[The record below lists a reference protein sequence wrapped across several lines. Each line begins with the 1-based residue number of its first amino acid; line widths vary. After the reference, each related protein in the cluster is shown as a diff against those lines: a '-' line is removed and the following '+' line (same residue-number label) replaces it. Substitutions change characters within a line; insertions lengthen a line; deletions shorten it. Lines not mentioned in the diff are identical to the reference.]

1 MPTKWGMFR
10 AVGFEREVLNGS
22 RQIESALALVLGDV
36 TKGVPLVR
44 IHSRCLTGEMLGSL
58 RCDCGDQFEMAM
70 RAIAEEGRGLLIYEH
85 QEGRGIGLM
94 AKLQAYALQDA
105 GLDTVDANL
114 ALGFPADGRD
124 FSLPAAILHELGVRQ
139 VRLLSNNPDKAL
151 ALSSAGIE
159 VVDRVPCEVVP
170 TPHSIDYLRTKKERL
185 GHALNLVPGSSRR
198 QEAPNFK
205 EQFEPQTMVGTRFTA
220 SPYFSPENVTDAVER
235 VPTTLQTPS
244 EVSKLE
250 PPHVGCYENDDA
262 FEFASIEEA
271 LDELRA
277 GRMIVVIDDEDREN
291 EGDLTMA
298 AEAITPEAINF
309 MATHGRGLIC
319 LAMTGERL
327 DELELPPMSPENS
340 SLGGTAFTISIDVKG
355 PGVTT
360 GISAHDRAET
370 IKAAIDSLTLPED
383 FARPGHIFPLRACPG
398 GVLER
403 RGQTE
408 AAVDLASLA
417 GMNPAGVICE
427 IVNDDGTMARVP
439 DLIRFCRKHGL
450 VMVTVADLA
459 RYRLDLDFE
468 ASFAA
473 IDGLLPIS
481 AKYPA
486 LAARRFEPA
495 DLCLAG
501 KEHQEKQP
509 AKAGTPYQ

>member
-1 MPTKWGMFR
+1 MKLTTPVGTVREIAATPLPTKWGMFR
-10 AVGFEREVLNGS
+10 AVGFEREVRNGR
-22 RQIESALALVLGDV
+22 RQIESAIALVLGNV

-44 IHSRCLTGEMLGSL
+44 IHSQCLTGEMLGSL
-58 RCDCGDQFEMAM
+58 RCDCGGQFEMAM

-124 FSLPAAILHELGVRQ
+124 FSLPAAILHELGVSQ

-151 ALSSAGIE
+151 ALSNAGIE
-159 VVDRVPCEVVP
+159 VVDRVPCEVAP

-185 GHALNLVPGSSRR
+185 GHALNLVSGSSRPEESHR
-198 QEAPNFK
+198 LAERHDAN
-205 EQFEPQTMVGTRFTA
+205 EQ
-220 SPYFSPENVTDAVER
+220 
-235 VPTTLQTPS
+235 
-244 EVSKLE
+244 
-250 PPHVGCYENDDA
+250 NDDA

-271 LDELRA
+271 LEELTA
-277 GRMIVVIDDEDREN
+277 GRMIVVINDEDREN

-298 AEAITPEAINF
+298 AEMITPEAINF

-327 DELELPPMSPENS
+327 DELELPPMTPENS

-370 IKAAIDSLTLPED
+370 IRAAIDPVTLPED
-383 FARPGHIFPLRACPG
+383 LGRPGHIFPLRARLG

-403 RGQTE
+403 RGRLRRPLIWP
-408 AAVDLASLA
+408 VSRDCI
-417 GMNPAGVICE
+417 PRVICE
-427 IVNDDGTMARVP
+427 IVNDDGSMARVP
-439 DLIRFCRKHGL
+439 DLIRFCKKHGL
-450 VMVTVADLA
+450 LMITVADLA
-459 RYRLDLDFE
+459 RYRLELDFQTT
-468 ASFAA
+468 FAA
-473 IDGLLPIS
+473 IEGLLPVS
-481 AKYPA
+481 PKYPA

-495 DLCLAG
+495 
-501 KEHQEKQP
+501 
-509 AKAGTPYQ
+509 